1 MKTAVLLVCLFYFPV
16 LPSVVLCS
24 VTQWC
29 PTLCDPIDYSSP
41 GSSVHGIFQARIL
54 EKVAISSSR
63 GSPQPR
69 DRTHASCVSCID
81 RQILYQLHHLR
92 KWSIITVS
100 SFLEH
105 RGRTSGLLRQKAR
118 SVHWVLTMPES
129 QENFWDTC
137 IYKSL
142 SEDSLGITN
151 QDDLKSVRN
160 VWLQGLSTA
169 PQVQLIWTTQ
179 EKYGI
184 LKLFMIPYLH
194 CIHVQEWQ

>member
-1 MKTAVLLVCLFYFPV
+1 M
-16 LPSVVLCS
+16 
-24 VTQWC
+24 
-29 PTLCDPIDYSSP
+29 DYSSP

-92 KWSIITVS
+92 KWSITVS

-129 QENFWDTC
+129 QEIKQNIENKQPKGFC
-137 IYKSL
+137 SL
-142 SEDSLGITN
+142 KKVPCSSAGPPSRSCW
-151 QDDLKSVRN
+151 KCSVR
-160 VWLQGLSTA
+160 LQLGPAVSH
-169 PQVQLIWTTQ
+169 QS
-179 EKYGI
+179 G
-184 LKLFMIPYLH
+184 
-194 CIHVQEWQ
+194 